1 MEVGAMVTS
10 CLFVKDWECPVG
22 GDEIPLEVC
31 RVCSQTKSTAQ
42 RKPITVAREAASMA
56 VGRERVKE
64 LAVGGE
70 KPGSGE
76 PLTPGE
82 REDALRELNRRFIK
96 GEIPAPDYVNERAAL
111 TLGKRE

>member
-1 MEVGAMVTS
+1 MEVGVMVMW

-42 RKPITVAREAASMA
+42 RKPITVAREALPSTAHPE
-56 VGRERVKE
+56 ERKE

-76 PLTPGE
+76 PLTPEE

-111 TLGKRE
+111 TLGRRE